1 MFFAMR
7 FRGFGLLIHRLMAMA
22 MGEVG
27 MVRGFLVRARVMMLG
42 RFFMMTSGM
51 LMMFG

>member
-7 FRGFGLLIHRLMAMA
+7 LRGFSLLVHRLMAMA

-42 RFFMMTSGM
+42 RFFVMTSGM